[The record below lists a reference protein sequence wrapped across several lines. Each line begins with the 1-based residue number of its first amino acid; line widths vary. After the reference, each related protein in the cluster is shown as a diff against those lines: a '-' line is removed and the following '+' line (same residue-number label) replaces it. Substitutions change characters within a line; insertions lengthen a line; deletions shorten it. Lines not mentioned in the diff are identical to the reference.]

1 MSFLLHLVSSHRSLN
16 SIKQEQV
23 DIIFLTTYEK
33 YCVWCKKQDENR
45 TVPSRHISFPSRHIH
60 ILHYFG
66 HFGRYM
72 EIFVLFLITLTIPLM
87 SPRNYSFTTFL
98 TSEKIKEV
106 LSRWKKTIFLI
117 SSSHVRNLALKL
129 DKLLTFRVFKCW
141 NVRQYMECLFFRFVC
156 GAHTAFVQPS
166 IYSIAKVVNKTR
178 GTIFIQM
185 NSTFVQTNSTSC
197 PN

>member
-33 YCVWCKKQDENR
+33 YCVWCTSHENH
-45 TVPSRHISFPSRHIH
+45 TVQSRHISFPSRHIH

-66 HFGRYM
+66 HFGRCM
-72 EIFVLFLITLTIPLM
+72 ESFVLFLITLTISLM

-117 SSSHVRNLALKL
+117 SSSHIRNLALKL
-129 DKLLTFRVFKCW
+129 DKLLAFRVFKCW
-141 NVRQYMECLFFRFVC
+141 NVAM
-156 GAHTAFVQPS
+156 H
-166 IYSIAKVVNKTR
+166 
-178 GTIFIQM
+178 
-185 NSTFVQTNSTSC
+185 
-197 PN
+197 